1 MIVGFYGAL
10 ANITY
15 VAAKSFQNQGCQVVY
30 LKELGDC
37 FPFSQPVWEDK
48 EFVLEYEQ
56 IDSSKWT
63 AARWSAKE
71 NELGWQRPSF
81 VRAPLNS
88 VDSDMQGLSGGL
100 VEKLLIKYLLL
111 RSTHRQ
117 AILNVMQQADV
128 WIVSGGRATLL
139 AWASG
144 RPYVIWPHGGDI
156 RFAAGIDF
164 SWRNFL
170 GRRVF
175 HEIKRWLLRIAYRN
189 ALFIGSH
196 DPSGIG
202 GHVGQVNY
210 SITYFPLPM
219 PLKYNVINSQEK
231 QRVLIDLFDR
241 YGVRLPKGKIFIFIP
256 SRIDYWWKGTDRLL
270 EAIKSMS
277 LPNLHFIFSGWGQD
291 YIKASRDL
299 KGYELTFLPFAM
311 SKAFLFKVYANV
323 SLVVDQ
329 FCLGSYGLSALEAM
343 SVGTPVMMRI
353 DEQAFFHKGWSPP
366 PVINVQSSAEIG
378 SVLQQIDNGSFP
390 LIEYSEKTVDWFRKT
405 HDETISVPIIMNKI
419 NLALKNFPND
429 WQ

>member
-10 ANITY
+10 ANNTY

-56 IDSSKWT
+56 IDPSKWT
-63 AARWSAKE
+63 AACWSAKE
-71 NELGWQRPSF
+71 SELGWQQPSF
-81 VRAPLNS
+81 VRAPLIS
-88 VDSDMQGLSGGL
+88 VDSDIQRLRGGL
-100 VEKLLIKYLLL
+100 VEKFLSKYLLL

-117 AILNVMQQADV
+117 ATLNAMQQADV
-128 WIVSGGRATLL
+128 WIVCGIEATLL
-139 AWASG
+139 ARASG
-144 RPYVIWPHGGDI
+144 KPYVIWPHGSDI

-175 HEIKRWLLRIAYRN
+175 NEIKRWSLRIAYRN

-219 PLKYNVINSQEK
+219 PLRHSVIDHKER
-231 QRVLIDLFDR
+231 QRALIDLFDR
-241 YGVRLPKGKIFIFIP
+241 YGVRLPEGKIFIFIP
-256 SRIDYWWKGTDRLL
+256 SRIDYWWKGTDRLIA
-270 EAIKSMS
+270 AIKSMS
-277 LPNLHFIFSGWGQD
+277 LPNLHFIFSGWGKD
-291 YIKASRDL
+291 YFKASKDL
-299 KGYELTFLPFAM
+299 KGYGVTFLPFAM
-311 SKAFLFKVYANV
+311 SKAFLFKVYENV

-329 FCLGSYGLSALEAM
+329 FCLGSYGTSALEAM
-343 SVGTPVMMRI
+343 SVGTPVMMYI
-353 DEQAFFHKGWSPP
+353 DNQAFFHKGWSLP
-366 PVINVQSSAEIG
+366 PVINMQSSAEIG

-390 LIEYSEKTVDWFRKT
+390 LIQYSEKTVDWFRKT
-405 HDETISVPIIMNKI
+405 HDENISVPMIINKI
-419 NLALKNFPND
+419 NLELKRSQND
-429 WQ
+429 